1 MNALSAYDGPT
12 AARYSI
18 SLFFEHVFV
27 SFERRQNSLV
37 QVSVAPFHLCSTV
50 LSGTLA
56 APFLEAQPRFFST
69 IAKCAQPAI
78 PSLLLPISAANRLLQ
93 FGIENR
99 VHLRLAL
106 VEIGISCE
114 NCMIA
119 TPRELRHPIDI
130 LGTKIARF
138 ADGRNLPARTQCY
151 LPYRIHNV
159 ERYVFIGPNS
169 QAANAHSK

>member
-1 MNALSAYDGPT
+1 MGLPLHAIQSLSSLSMSSFPLSGGKIHWYRFQWPLFIYVPRCCPALSLPHFLK
-12 AARYSI
+12 R
-18 SLFFEHVFV
+18 SLDSSPPLQNVRSLQFLPCSCPFP
-27 SFERRQNSLV
+27 RQ
-37 QVSVAPFHLCSTV
+37 
-50 LSGTLA
+50 
-56 APFLEAQPRFFST
+56 
-69 IAKCAQPAI
+69 IDY
-78 PSLLLPISAANRLLQ
+78 LQ

-114 NCMIA
+114 NCMTA